1 MSNSRETIVFGGGC
15 FWCIEAVFQML
26 QGVESVTSGYAAGEK
41 ENPNYQQIS
50 TGTSGHAEVVQVEYD
65 PAILSLENLY
75 AVFFTAHDPTTRDR
89 QGDDVGPQYR
99 SVIYY
104 TTPEQKTAAE
114 NYMEKLTD
122 EKVYAS
128 RIVTELEPL
137 QKFYSA
143 EDYHQ
148 NYYNNNKDYNPY
160 CQVVI
165 DPKIAKIRASFAH
178 LLKK

>member
-1 MSNSRETIVFGGGC
+1 MTEKIIFGGGC

-26 QGVESVTSGYAAGEK
+26 KGVESVTSGYTGGEK
-41 ENPNYQQIS
+41 DNPNYFQVS
-50 TGTSGHAEVVQVEYD
+50 TGNSGHAEVVQIEYD
-65 PAILSLENLY
+65 SNIISLENLY
-75 AVFFTAHDPTTRDR
+75 AVFFTAHDPTTPDR
-89 QGDDVGPQYR
+89 QGGDVGMQYR

-114 NYMEKLTD
+114 QYMKKLFD
-122 EKVYAS
+122 EKVYS
-128 RIVTELEPL
+128 RPLVTELEPL
-137 QKFYSA
+137 QKFYPA
-143 EDYHQ
+143 EEYHQ
-148 NYYNNNKDYNPY
+148 NYYQNNQDVNPY